1 MQNAGLSRRLRL
13 LARTGCLSS
22 MPIKR
27 GLCESCKD
35 EAIQYRRAHLVA
47 EYAPVAVSDCKSASE
62 REIAVRKL
70 LQLARNHVDRRCLI
84 PMNGAALAAEAILSI
99 LD

>member
-1 MQNAGLSRRLRL
+1 
-13 LARTGCLSS
+13 LAPNTSTTL
-22 MPIKR
+22 
-27 GLCESCKD
+27 D
-35 EAIQYRRAHLVA
+35 DQYRCAHLVA
-47 EYAPVAVSDCKSASE
+47 GYAPVAVSDCKSESE

-70 LQLARNHVDRRCLI
+70 LQLTRTHVDSRCLI